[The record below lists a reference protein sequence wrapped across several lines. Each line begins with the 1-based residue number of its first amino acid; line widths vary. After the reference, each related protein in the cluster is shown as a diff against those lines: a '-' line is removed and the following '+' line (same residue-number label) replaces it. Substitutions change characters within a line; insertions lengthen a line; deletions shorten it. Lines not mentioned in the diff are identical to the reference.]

1 MELVGIDDPTK
12 INSALLQVCS
22 AVKAFRN
29 PSDSLL
35 RRCSPEASALSLEAD
50 A

>member
-12 INSALLQVCS
+12 INSALLQLRS

-29 PSDSLL
+29 SSVSLL
-35 RRCSPEASALSLEAD
+35 RQCSPEAAALSLKAD
-50 A
+50 T

>member
-12 INSALLQVCS
+12 INSALLQLRS

-29 PSDSLL
+29 TLQFHFYASVLWKQLL
-35 RRCSPEASALSLEAD
+35 SV
-50 A
+50 